1 MQSCLLVKNIRKR
14 VLGWRLGLGVEYRA
28 GIGVSVHIVL
38 MVVLASQ
45 YLFDEC
51 THCFDEG
58 IGKSISF

>member
-1 MQSCLLVKNIRKR
+1 M
-14 VLGWRLGLGVEYRA
+14 LGWRLGLGVEYRA